1 MGKTVK
7 FKLELKLTMRQSKS
21 NFLKQQE
28 KQQEFFMRHT
38 NVYSENSN
46 ELGYCDKTRNSTEH
60 SRSEEVILL

>member
-1 MGKTVK
+1 
-7 FKLELKLTMRQSKS
+7 MRQSKS

-28 KQQEFFMRHT
+28 KKQEFFMRHT